1 MTAATI
7 APQIAGST
15 PIETDGQEATG
26 GGGM

>member
-15 PIETDGQEATG
+15 PIETNGREVTG
-26 GGGM
+26 GGGG